1 MYPTLS
7 HFFQEVFGWNIP
19 LPIQTYGFFVA
30 MAFLVGVWILAIEFR
45 RKEKEGVLLSVKLKI
60 WVGEPAKAKDFIIS
74 GLVGFILGF
83 KILEAIIYYTE
94 FVDNPQTFIL
104 SARGSFIGGILG
116 AAISIFSTWREKN
129 KSKLDKPGWQ
139 EKEVFPHQLPGNLL
153 VVAGIFGLLGAK
165 LFDSLE
171 HIDQLVADP
180 IGTLFSFSGLTFLG
194 GVIVGS
200 TAVIIYTRKY
210 KIPTIQLLDVAA
222 VAIPLAYAV
231 GRIGCQV
238 SGDGCWGVP
247 NLNPQPEWLS
257 WLPDWTWAYN
267 YPHNVINE
275 GSLIHSCDGKHC
287 HILDQPVWPT
297 PFYETTLNTII
308 FIILFSIRKI
318 VKIPGLLISFYLILG
333 GTERFFIELIRVNTK
348 YHFFGTEFT
357 QAEMISLIMVLAGIA
372 GIIYL
377 LRKEK
382 LKVKTE

>member
-1 MYPTLS
+1 
-7 HFFQEVFGWNIP
+7 
-19 LPIQTYGFFVA
+19 

-45 RKEKEGVLLSVKLKI
+45 RKEKEGVLQSVKLKI